1 MESLLQEKIMI
12 AGANGMVGSAIYRA
26 FCELNISSFKKEILI
41 PSSKELDLSNYKIVD
56 EWFSNNRPN
65 IVILAA
71 AKVGGIYANTKYP
84 ADFLLEN
91 LKIQTNLI
99 EISHKYKVRKLLF
112 LGSSYVYP
120 KHAKQPIIEEE
131 LLEGKLEITSEYY
144 SIAKIAGIKLCE
156 SLKLQYGLNA
166 ICLIPPNLF
175 GPRDNYHPKNSH
187 VLPSLIKKFSDA
199 KEKNSDSVTC
209 WGTGHQLREFMFV
222 DDLADACIYALENW
236 DLNKQNAPKDKFGNS
251 LSWLNVGSDIEIS
264 IKDLS
269 NKIAELIGFKGK
281 IIWDEN
287 MPNGN
292 LRKKLNSKR
301 FHSLGW
307 KPKTTLDEGLLKT
320 IYDYKK
326 NY

>member
-1 MESLLQEKIMI
+1 MESLVEEKIMI
-12 AGANGMVGSAIYRA
+12 AGANGMVGNAIYRA
-26 FCELNISSFKKEILI
+26 FCELNIISFQKKILI
-41 PSSKELDLSNYKIVD
+41 PSRKELDLSNYKIVD
-56 EWFSNNRPN
+56 EWFSNYKPN

-71 AKVGGIYANTKYP
+71 AKVGGIYANNNYP

-99 EISHKYKVRKLLF
+99 EISHKYKVKKLLF
-112 LGSSYVYP
+112 LGSSCVYP

-131 LLEGKLEITSEYY
+131 LLEGKLEVTSEYY

-222 DDLADACIYALENW
+222 DDLADACLYALENW
-236 DLNKQNAPKDKFGNS
+236 DLNKKNAPKDKFGNS

-281 IIWDEN
+281 INWDEN

-301 FHSLGW
+301 FQSLGW

-320 IYDYKK
+320 INDFRK

>member
-1 MESLLQEKIMI
+1 MESLVEEKIMI
-12 AGANGMVGSAIYRA
+12 AGANGMVGNAIYRA
-26 FCELNISSFKKEILI
+26 FCELNIISFQKKILI
-41 PSSKELDLSNYKIVD
+41 PNRKELDLSNYKIVD
-56 EWFSNNRPN
+56 EWFSNHKPN

-71 AKVGGIYANTKYP
+71 AKVGGIYANNNYP

-99 EISHKYKVRKLLF
+99 EISHKYKVKKLLF
-112 LGSSYVYP
+112 LGSSCVYP

-131 LLEGKLEITSEYY
+131 LLEGKLEVTSEYY

-209 WGTGHQLREFMFV
+209 WGTGNQLREFMFV
-222 DDLADACIYALENW
+222 DDLADACLYALENW
-236 DLNKQNAPKDKFGNS
+236 DLNKKNAPKDKFGNS

-301 FHSLGW
+301 FQSLGW

-320 IYDYKK
+320 INDFRK

>member
-1 MESLLQEKIMI
+1 M
-12 AGANGMVGSAIYRA
+12 N
-26 FCELNISSFKKEILI
+26 NISSSKEILI

-112 LGSSYVYP
+112 LGSSCVYP

-187 VLPSLIKKFSDA
+187 VLPSLIKFLMQK
-199 KEKNSDSVTC
+199 KNSDSR
-209 WGTGHQLREFMFV
+209 L
-222 DDLADACIYALENW
+222 
-236 DLNKQNAPKDKFGNS
+236 
-251 LSWLNVGSDIEIS
+251 VGVQVI
-264 IKDLS
+264 
-269 NKIAELIGFKGK
+269 N
-281 IIWDEN
+281 
-287 MPNGN
+287 
-292 LRKKLNSKR
+292 
-301 FHSLGW
+301 
-307 KPKTTLDEGLLKT
+307 
-320 IYDYKK
+320 
-326 NY
+326 